1 MNDLFYEIIK
11 YDLNKFLNLNDKI
24 SLSLVNKKY
33 NSIQKKTISF
43 HIGEI
48 IAKKIGVEDQE
59 DYQIINEFKFDTM
72 KEIVENI
79 FERKQISKIK
89 KYGKSITLGNL
100 LKIKYNDLED
110 CKKLLLENKLIHN
123 NNYNSIYNT
132 PLVFK
137 KLFYLT
143 YALI

>member
-1 MNDLFYEIIK
+1 MNDLYYEIIK

-24 SLSLVNKKY
+24 SLSLVNKKF
-33 NSIQKKTISF
+33 NSIQKKTIFF

-48 IAKKIGVEDQE
+48 IANKIGAEDQN
-59 DYQIINEFKFDTM
+59 DYKIISKFKFDIM

-79 FERKQISKIK
+79 FERKQVSKIK
-89 KYGKSITLGNL
+89 NYGKSITLGNL
-100 LKIKYNDLED
+100 LKIKSKDLED
-110 CKKLLLENKLIHN
+110 CKKLLLENKLKHN

-132 PLVFK
+132 PVIFK
-137 KLFYLT
+137 KFFYLT